1 MLSFLYRL
9 IRSFRGEH
17 GFSPN
22 TLYVNENQYDA
33 LRENLPQMAH
43 EETENFLQLRIAL
56 VPGALHPH
64 VAWQDPPRKRA
75 TGGG

>member
-9 IRSFRGEH
+9 IRSFRNEH

-22 TLYVNENQYDA
+22 TLYMNENQYEA

-43 EETENFLQLRIAL
+43 EETENFLQLRISL
-56 VPGALHPH
+56 MSGSLHPQ